1 MSWVAGVDGCR
12 AGWIAAMLNLESGE
26 WCFHYA
32 ASLAAIADAPQ
43 RSKVIAIDMPMGF
56 LERAEPG
63 GRACEREARRLLK
76 GKTSSVFAVPVRAVL
91 ASPTYLHAL
100 AANRAS
106 SDHGLGL
113 SKQAWHLVPKMC
125 ELDALL
131 ESRAAL
137 RKRVFEAHP
146 ELAFARLNEGA
157 PVLASKKTEEGRRQR
172 LALLAAAGFKQAD
185 SRWAEHRT
193 AHKLRRADVADDD
206 AYDALAVCVTARRI
220 ARHDAIVLPSKPGR
234 DSRGIEMAV
243 RY

>member
-1 MSWVAGVDGCR
+1 MTWVAGVDGCR
-12 AGWIAAMLNLESGE
+12 AGWFAALLNLESGE

-32 ASLAAIADAPQ
+32 ASLAAITDAPQ
-43 RSKVIAIDMPMGF
+43 QPKIIAIDMPMGF
-56 LERAEPG
+56 LEQAEPG

-91 ASPTYLHAL
+91 ASPSYVDAL

-131 ESRAAL
+131 ASRASL

-146 ELAFARLNEGA
+146 ELAFARLNKGT
-157 PVLASKKTEEGRRQR
+157 PVLASKKTEAGRRTR
-172 LALLAAAGFKQAD
+172 LALLAAAGFQRAD
-185 SRWAEHRT
+185 ARWTEHRT
-193 AHKLRRADVADDD
+193 VQKLRRADVADDD

-220 ARHDAIVLPSKPGR
+220 ALHDAIVLPSKPGR
-234 DSRGIEMAV
+234 DARGIEMAV

>member
-1 MSWVAGVDGCR
+1 MSWIAGVDGCR
-12 AGWIAAMLNLESGE
+12 AGWIAAFLNLKSGE
-26 WCFHYA
+26 WHFHYA
-32 ASLAAIADAPQ
+32 PSLAAIADGPQ
-43 RSKVIAIDMPMGF
+43 RPRIIAIDMPMGF
-56 LERAEPG
+56 LEQAEPG
-63 GRACEREARRLLK
+63 GRQCERDARKLLK

-91 ASPTYLHAL
+91 AAPSYLHAL
-100 AANRAS
+100 AANRSS

-131 ESRAAL
+131 ESRPAL

-146 ELAFARLNEGA
+146 ELAFARLNQGA
-157 PVLASKKTEEGRRQR
+157 PVLASKKTAEGRLRR
-172 LALLAAAGFKQAD
+172 LALLAKSGFEHAET
-185 SRWAEHRT
+185 RWADHR
-193 AHKLRRADVADDD
+193 AAQKLRRAAVADDD

-220 ARHDAIVLPSKPGR
+220 AERDAIVLPTKPGR